1 MKRVNKMKQSF
12 LLLVVFIS
20 AGFSQTG
27 REIAVMVDESPS
39 PKDMSN
45 ETTMVLTN
53 SKGKSR
59 TNKMLSKSVDGSEKQ
74 ITWFLEPKDDKG
86 VAFLKIEYSDRD
98 DEMRMWLPDFKKIR
112 RISSKRKGDSFMA
125 SDLSYE
131 DLTSRE
137 LDKHEY
143 ERKEDET
150 IDGVECYVIEVI
162 PTAKAESSYLKHKS
176 WINKS
181 TLNLV
186 KEESFD
192 KRGELIK
199 RKKFSH
205 KKVKQYYVMSQ
216 IFVENVQKKHTT
228 KVTFDKVEVDV
239 GVKPALF
246 QEKNLKRLPR

>member
-1 MKRVNKMKQSF
+1 MKQSL
-12 LLLVVFIS
+12 LLLVVFI
-20 AGFSQTG
+20 ATGFSQTG
-27 REIAVMVDESPS
+27 REIAIMIDQLPT

-53 SKGKSR
+53 AKGKSR
-59 TNKMLSKSVDGSEKQ
+59 TNKMISKSVDGNEKQ

-86 VAFLKIEYSDRD
+86 VAFLKVEYSDRD

-131 DLTSRE
+131 DLTSRD
-137 LDKHEY
+137 LDKHDY
-143 ERKEDET
+143 ERKEDEV
-150 IDGVECYVIEVI
+150 IDGIDCYVIEVI
-162 PTAKAESSYLKHKS
+162 PSSEAESSYLKHKS

-181 TLNLV
+181 TLNAV

-205 KKVKQYYVMSQ
+205 KKVKEYYVISE
-216 IFVENVQKKHTT
+216 IFVENVQKEHTT
-228 KVTFDKVEVDV
+228 NVTFDKVEVDI
-239 GVKPALF
+239 GVKPSIF

>member
-1 MKRVNKMKQSF
+1 MKQSL
-12 LLLVVFIS
+12 LLLVVFI
-20 AGFSQTG
+20 ATGFSQTG
-27 REIAVMVDESPS
+27 REIAIMIDQLPT

-53 SKGKSR
+53 AKGKSR
-59 TNKMLSKSVDGSEKQ
+59 TNKMISKSVDGNEKQ

-86 VAFLKIEYSDRD
+86 VAFLKVEYPDRD

-131 DLTSRE
+131 DLTSRD
-137 LDKHEY
+137 LDKHDY
-143 ERKEDET
+143 ERKEDEV
-150 IDGVECYVIEVI
+150 IDGIDCYVIEVI
-162 PTAKAESSYLKHKS
+162 PSSESESSYLKHKS

-181 TLNLV
+181 TLNAV

-205 KKVKQYYVMSQ
+205 KKVKDYYVMSE
-216 IFVENVQKKHTT
+216 IFVENVQKEHTT
-228 KVTFDKVEVDV
+228 NVTFDKVEVDI
-239 GVKPALF
+239 GVKPSLF

>member
-1 MKRVNKMKQSF
+1 MKQSL
-12 LLLVVFIS
+12 LLLVVFI
-20 AGFSQTG
+20 ATGFSQTG
-27 REIAVMVDESPS
+27 REIAIMIDQLPS

-53 SKGKSR
+53 AKGKSR
-59 TNKMLSKSVDGSEKQ
+59 TNKMISKSVDGNEKQ

-86 VAFLKIEYSDRD
+86 VAFLKVEYSDRD

-131 DLTSRE
+131 DLTSRD
-137 LDKHEY
+137 LDKHDY
-143 ERKEDET
+143 ERKEDGV
-150 IDGVECYVIEVI
+150 IDGIDCYVIEVI
-162 PTAKAESSYLKHKS
+162 PSSEAESSYLKHKS

-181 TLNLV
+181 TLNAV

-205 KKVKQYYVMSQ
+205 KKVKDYYVMSE
-216 IFVENVQKKHTT
+216 IFVENVQKEHTT
-228 KVTFDKVEVDV
+228 NVTFDKVEVDI
-239 GVKPALF
+239 GVKPSLF

>member
-1 MKRVNKMKQSF
+1 
-12 LLLVVFIS
+12 
-20 AGFSQTG
+20 
-27 REIAVMVDESPS
+27 
-39 PKDMSN
+39 
-45 ETTMVLTN
+45 
-53 SKGKSR
+53 
-59 TNKMLSKSVDGSEKQ
+59 
-74 ITWFLEPKDDKG
+74 
-86 VAFLKIEYSDRD
+86 
-98 DEMRMWLPDFKKIR
+98 
-112 RISSKRKGDSFMA
+112 MA

-181 TLNLV
+181 TLNVV

-239 GVKPALF
+239 GVKPTLF

>member
-1 MKRVNKMKQSF
+1 MKQSL
-12 LLLVVFIS
+12 LLLVVFI
-20 AGFSQTG
+20 ATGFSQTG
-27 REIAVMVDESPS
+27 REIAIMIDQLPS

-53 SKGKSR
+53 AKGKSR
-59 TNKMLSKSVDGSEKQ
+59 TNKMISKSVDGNEKQ

-86 VAFLKIEYSDRD
+86 VAFLKVEYSDRD

-131 DLTSRE
+131 DLTSRD
-137 LDKHEY
+137 LDKHNY
-143 ERKEDET
+143 ERKEDEV
-150 IDGVECYVIEVI
+150 IDGIDCYVIEVI
-162 PTAKAESSYLKHKS
+162 PSSEAESSYLKHKS

-181 TLNLV
+181 TLNAV

-205 KKVKQYYVMSQ
+205 KKIKDYYVMSE
-216 IFVENVQKKHTT
+216 IFVENVQKEHTT
-228 KVTFDKVEVDV
+228 NVTFDKVEVDI
-239 GVKPALF
+239 GVKPSIF

>member
-1 MKRVNKMKQSF
+1 MKQSL
-12 LLLVVFIS
+12 LLLVVFI
-20 AGFSQTG
+20 ATGFSQTG
-27 REIAVMVDESPS
+27 REIAIMIDQLPS

-53 SKGKSR
+53 AKGKSR
-59 TNKMLSKSVDGSEKQ
+59 TNKMISKSVDGNEKQ

-86 VAFLKIEYSDRD
+86 VAFLKVEYSDRD

-131 DLTSRE
+131 DLTSRD
-137 LDKHEY
+137 LDKHDY
-143 ERKEDET
+143 ERKEDEV
-150 IDGVECYVIEVI
+150 IDGIDCYVIEVI
-162 PTAKAESSYLKHKS
+162 PSSEAESSYLKHKS

-181 TLNLV
+181 TLNAV

-205 KKVKQYYVMSQ
+205 KKVKDYYVMSE
-216 IFVENVQKKHTT
+216 IFVENVQKEHTT
-228 KVTFDKVEVDV
+228 NVTFDKVEVDI
-239 GVKPALF
+239 GVKPSLF
-246 QEKNLKRLPR
+246 QAKNLKRLPR

>member
-1 MKRVNKMKQSF
+1 MIKYFF
-12 LLLVVFIS
+12 LPFIYLS
-20 AGFSQTG
+20 VGLSQTG
-27 REIAVMVDESPS
+27 REIAVMMDESPS
-39 PKDMSN
+39 PKDMSSQ
-45 ETTMVLTN
+45 TTMILTN

-59 TNKMLSKSVDGSEKQ
+59 TNKMVSKTVDNSEKQ

-86 VAFLKIEYSDRD
+86 VAFLKIEHSDRD

-131 DLTSRE
+131 DLSSRE

-143 ERKEDET
+143 DRKADEV
-150 IDGVECYVIEVI
+150 IDGKEFYVIEVI

-181 TLNLV
+181 TLSVV

-199 RKKFSH
+199 IKKFSH
-205 KKVKQYYVMSQ
+205 KKIKDYYVMSE
-216 IFVENVQKKHTT
+216 IFVENVQKNHTT
-228 KVTFDKVEVDV
+228 KLTFDKVDVDT
-239 GVKPALF
+239 GVKPSLF

>member
-1 MKRVNKMKQSF
+1 MKQSL
-12 LLLVVFIS
+12 LLLVVFI
-20 AGFSQTG
+20 ATGFSQTG
-27 REIAVMVDESPS
+27 REIAIMIDQLPT

-53 SKGKSR
+53 AKGKSR
-59 TNKMLSKSVDGSEKQ
+59 TNKMISKSVDGNEKQ

-86 VAFLKIEYSDRD
+86 VAFLKVEYSDRD

-131 DLTSRE
+131 DLTSRD
-137 LDKHEY
+137 LDKHDY
-143 ERKEDET
+143 ERKEDEV
-150 IDGVECYVIEVI
+150 IDGIDCYVIEVI
-162 PTAKAESSYLKHKS
+162 PSSEAESSYLKHRS

-181 TLNLV
+181 TLNAV

-205 KKVKQYYVMSQ
+205 KKVKDYYVMSE
-216 IFVENVQKKHTT
+216 IFVENVQKEHTT
-228 KVTFDKVEVDV
+228 NVTFDKVEVDI
-239 GVKPALF
+239 GVKPSLF

>member
-1 MKRVNKMKQSF
+1 MKQSL
-12 LLLVVFIS
+12 LLLVVFI
-20 AGFSQTG
+20 ATGFSQTG
-27 REIAVMVDESPS
+27 REIAIMIDQLPS
-39 PKDMSN
+39 PKYMSN

-53 SKGKSR
+53 AKGKSR
-59 TNKMLSKSVDGSEKQ
+59 TNKMISKSVDGNEKQ

-86 VAFLKIEYSDRD
+86 VAFLKVEYSDRD

-131 DLTSRE
+131 DLTSRD
-137 LDKHEY
+137 LDKHDY
-143 ERKEDET
+143 ERKEDEV
-150 IDGVECYVIEVI
+150 IDGIDCYVIEVI
-162 PTAKAESSYLKHKS
+162 PSSEAESSYLKHKS

-181 TLNLV
+181 TLNAV

-205 KKVKQYYVMSQ
+205 KKVKDYYVMSE
-216 IFVENVQKKHTT
+216 IFVENVQKEHTT
-228 KVTFDKVEVDV
+228 NVTFDKVEVDI
-239 GVKPALF
+239 GVKPSLF

>member
-1 MKRVNKMKQSF
+1 MNQSIF
-12 LLLVVFIS
+12 ILILLMPL
-20 AGFSQTG
+20 GLSQTG
-27 REIAVMVDESPS
+27 REIAVMIDQLPS

-53 SKGKSR
+53 AKGKSR
-59 TNKMLSKSVDGSEKQ
+59 TNKMISRSVDGNEMQ

-86 VAFLKIEYSDRD
+86 VAFLKIEHSDRD

-131 DLTSRE
+131 DLTSRD
-137 LDKHEY
+137 LNKHDY
-143 ERKEDET
+143 ERKEDEA
-150 IDGVECYVIEVI
+150 IDGIECYVIEVI

-181 TLNLV
+181 TLNIV

-205 KKVKQYYVMSQ
+205 KKVKDYYVMSE
-216 IFVENVQKKHTT
+216 IFVENVQKEHTT
-228 KVTFDKVEVDV
+228 IVTFDKVEVDI
-239 GVKPALF
+239 GVKSSLF